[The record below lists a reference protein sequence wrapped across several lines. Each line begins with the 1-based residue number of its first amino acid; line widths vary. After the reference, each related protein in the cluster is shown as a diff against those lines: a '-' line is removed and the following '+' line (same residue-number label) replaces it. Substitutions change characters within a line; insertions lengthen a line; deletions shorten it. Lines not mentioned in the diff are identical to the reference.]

1 MEDRR
6 VEIRNTTNGLLIYKI
21 PGLHVSRSFMPGMK
35 MKVGFE
41 ELQEGLCDLGIKR
54 MFNAGYLICLNQQ
67 DAIDLGLSEAP
78 NVNYI
83 KTKNELKE
91 LLSSDSPKDIYL
103 MMKNANG
110 AMRDSIISVLVSE
123 RIYDNNIVKWCK
135 DLYDYDLLAALK
147 ITQE

>member
-78 NVNYI
+78 NANYI

-147 ITQE
+147 ITGE